1 VKGPLCGGLVGI
13 KKVKS
18 NCELFERSILMEANE
33 AKLNKSL
40 GFTIVELLTV
50 MGVIA
55 ILIGLLAPALS
66 LVKDYSK
73 EIQQKAQFHS
83 IEVGLGMYKTEFGS
97 YPPSIDNRAAY
108 YPGSPPVAGDLGY
121 DSAYGGANKLAEA
134 MIGLDMLGFH
144 PASAFRADGLNLRDE
159 NLIPGDP
166 PDLQP
171 FSVYHAGFPDP
182 KLPNF
187 GETAKENVDN
197 RKGPYIDLEN
207 ANAFKMSDVYEDI
220 TLSTVG
226 FDLDNELLD
235 SLVLCDVYTDKRPHS
250 AKKTGAP
257 ILYYKAR
264 VQYTYQDYD
273 DSTDPEG
280 IDIENDIYY
289 YPDNQNL
296 LELGMPSDQTIDH
309 VVSDGTNDWLDF
321 ENMIRNMEVT
331 SVNRPYCAD
340 SYILISAGKDGM
352 YGTADD
358 IFNFDKE

>member
-1 VKGPLCGGLVGI
+1 V

-18 NCELFERSILMEANE
+18 NCELFERSILMKANE
-33 AKLNKSL
+33 AKLNKSP

-55 ILIGLLAPALS
+55 ILIGLLVPALS

-83 IEVGLGMYKTEFGS
+83 VEVGLGMYKTEFGS
-97 YPPSIDNRAAY
+97 YPPSNDNRPSYDPA
-108 YPGSPPVAGDLGY
+108 PQPPDTYLGL
-121 DSAYGGANKLAEA
+121 DSAYGGANKLAET
-134 MIGLDMLGFH
+134 MVGLDMLGFH
-144 PASAFRADGLNLRDE
+144 PASGFRADNQNKRYQEDE
-159 NLIPGDP
+159 GDFVSF
-166 PDLQP
+166 D
-171 FSVYHAGFPDP
+171 VYHAGEIDDYYPDY
-182 KLPNF
+182 
-187 GETAKENVDN
+187 GENAKENVDN

-226 FDLDNELLD
+226 FDLDSELLD
-235 SLVLCDVYTDKRPHS
+235 SLVLCDVYTEKRPHS

-264 VQYTYQDYD
+264 VQYTYQDYEED
-273 DSTDPEG
+273 VDGFE
-280 IDIENDIYY
+280 IENDIYY

-296 LELGMPSDQTIDH
+296 LELGMPSDQTINH
-309 VVSDGTNDWLDF
+309 ALSDGTETENWQDF
-321 ENMIRNMEVT
+321 ENMILNTQVT

-358 IFNFDKE
+358 IFNFEKE

>member
-1 VKGPLCGGLVGI
+1 M
-13 KKVKS
+13 KV
-18 NCELFERSILMEANE
+18 NE

-97 YPPSIDNRAAY
+97 YPPSKDNLETY
-108 YPGSPPVAGDLGY
+108 VVTIPPPPLLE
-121 DSAYGGANKLAEA
+121 DSGAYGGANKLAEA
-134 MIGLDMLGFH
+134 MVGLDMLGFH
-144 PASAFRADGLNLRDE
+144 PASAFRADNQNARDE
-159 NLIPGDP
+159 ADPGDP
-166 PDLQP
+166 FQNLQL
-171 FSVYHAGFPDP
+171 FQVYHAGEDDP
-182 KLPNF
+182 KLSQGF

-207 ANAFKMSDVYEDI
+207 ANAFKMEDVYSDL
-220 TLSTVG
+220 TPDDTSYNG
-226 FDLDNELLD
+226 FVVD

-264 VQYTYQDYD
+264 VQYTYQDCNWD
-273 DSTDPEG
+273 DTDPEDIG
-280 IDIENDIYY
+280 IENDIYY

-296 LELGMPSDQTIDH
+296 LELGMPSDQTIPH
-309 VVSDGTNDWLDF
+309 QVSDDTEIENWLDF
-321 ENMIRNMEVT
+321 ENMIRNTQVT
-331 SVNRPYCAD
+331 TVNRPYCSD